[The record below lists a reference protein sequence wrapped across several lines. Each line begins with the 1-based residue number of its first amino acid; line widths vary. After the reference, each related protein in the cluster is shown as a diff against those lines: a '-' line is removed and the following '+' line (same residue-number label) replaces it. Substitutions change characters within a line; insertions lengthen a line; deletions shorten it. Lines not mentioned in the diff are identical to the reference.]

1 MSLGLGS
8 LSLPWGAMTDDNMIS
23 PAGLEALKDEIR
35 RLEEV
40 ERPAIADRI
49 RTAREWGDLKENAEY
64 HAAKN
69 DQSFLET
76 RILRLNQRLRSSTVV
91 DGPATTGEVG
101 FGSEVRVR
109 DAESGKE
116 LTWTLVGATEADL
129 SAGRLSVES
138 PVARALIGHREGDDV
153 AVQTPRGE
161 RGYTILGVS

>member
-1 MSLGLGS
+1 
-8 LSLPWGAMTDDNMIS
+8 MTDENLIS
-23 PAGLEALKDEIR
+23 PEGLEALKAEIQ

-40 ERPAIADRI
+40 ERPAIAERI

-64 HAAKN
+64 HSAKN

-76 RILRLNQRLRSSTVV
+76 RIQRLTQRLRSATVV
-91 DGPATTGEVG
+91 ETQAADGAVG

-109 DAESGKE
+109 DEESGKE

-129 SAGRLSVES
+129 AAGRLSMES
-138 PVARALIGHREGDDV
+138 PVAQALTGHREGDGV

-161 RGYTILGVS
+161 RRYTILGVS

>member
-1 MSLGLGS
+1 
-8 LSLPWGAMTDDNMIS
+8 MTDENMIS
-23 PAGLEALKDEIR
+23 PEGLEALKDEIR

-76 RILRLNQRLRSSTVV
+76 RIQRLTERLRSSTCR
-91 DGPATTGEVG
+91 DGPADAGQVG
-101 FGSEVRVR
+101 FGSDVRVR
-109 DAESGKE
+109 DELSGKE

-129 SAGRLSVES
+129 SAGRLSMES
-138 PVARALIGHREGDDV
+138 PVAQALTGHRVGDDV

-161 RGYTILGVS
+161 RRYTILAIG

>member
-1 MSLGLGS
+1 VS
-8 LSLPWGAMTDDNMIS
+8 DDNQIS
-23 PAGLEALKDEIR
+23 PQGLEDLKAEIQ

-40 ERPAIADRI
+40 ERPAIAQRI

-64 HAAKN
+64 HSAKN

-76 RILRLNQRLRSSTVV
+76 RILRLNQRLRLSTVV

>member
-1 MSLGLGS
+1 MS
-8 LSLPWGAMTDDNMIS
+8 DDNKIS
-23 PAGLEALKDEIR
+23 REGLEALKAEIT

-69 DQSFLET
+69 DQAFLET
-76 RILRLNQRLRSSTVV
+76 RIKRLTERLRNATVV
-91 DGPATTGEVG
+91 EGPASNGEVG

-109 DAESGKE
+109 DERSGKE
-116 LTWTLVGATEADL
+116 LTWTLVGAVEADL

-138 PVARALIGHREGDDV
+138 PVAQALTGHREGDEV
-153 AVQTPRGE
+153 SVQTPRGE
-161 RGYTILGVS
+161 KRYTILAVS

>member
-1 MSLGLGS
+1 MAGDENL
-8 LSLPWGAMTDDNMIS
+8 IS
-23 PAGLEALKDEIR
+23 PDGLEALKEEIR
-35 RLEEV
+35 RLEEE

-76 RILRLNQRLRSSTVV
+76 RIQRLNQRLRNSTVV
-91 DGPATTGEVG
+91 ESSGPAGEVG

-109 DAESGKE
+109 DEESGKE

-129 SAGRLSVES
+129 AAGRLSVES
-138 PVARALIGHREGDDV
+138 PVAQALTGHRAGDDV

-161 RGYTILGVS
+161 RHYTILGVS